1 MDRAAVPG
9 RLLVP
14 AVTWRHS
21 TVENQWVCEG
31 CGYMRP
37 GAMPTADHECDAAV
51 EPAAPVTRVA
61 DDVDAIHARIEALR
75 AERG

>member
-1 MDRAAVPG
+1 M
-9 RLLVP
+9 
-14 AVTWRHS
+14 TWTYS
-21 TVENQWVCEG
+21 TLERQWVCRD

-37 GAMPTADHECDAAV
+37 GAMPEDDHVCHLAPEAP
-51 EPAAPVTRVA
+51 EPRHMAA

>member
-1 MDRAAVPG
+1 M
-9 RLLVP
+9 
-14 AVTWRHS
+14 TWQYSALER
-21 TVENQWVCEG
+21 QWVCEG

-37 GAMPTADHECDAAV
+37 GAMPVADHECDAAV
-51 EPAAPVTRVA
+51 EPAAQSVRAA